1 MTKNLIITI
10 SIGNRPWFRK
20 TKLTIINYC
29 NRYDIDFKVI
39 TGQYDTDKKIRLR
52 KFEIVKYFNEYDRI
66 LFLDDTIIINPI
78 SPDLFK
84 LVPYDKVG
92 VLFEKEPFYNKINI
106 LKSALKYYEI
116 NANVSNN
123 NYIWFNSGV
132 ILASKCHLNLFEI
145 PNKNI
150 IKIGNYLDQSIFNIN
165 RYKYNIP
172 AYDIGLS
179 FNYLGTRISEGI
191 PYKIDDIDNI
201 YFYHVTRAFRNS
213 QRKKI
218 IKKILN
224 ILAFKVHG

>member
-10 SIGNRPWFRK
+10 SIGNRPWFKK
-20 TKLTIINYC
+20 TKRTIINYC
-29 NRYDIDFKVI
+29 KKYNIDFKVV

-52 KFEIVKYFNEYDRI
+52 KFEIVEYFNEYDRI

-78 SPDLFK
+78 SPNLFN
-84 LVPYDKVG
+84 LVPYNQLG
-92 VLFEKEPFYNKINI
+92 VLFEKEPYFDKFNI
-106 LKSALKYYEI
+106 LKSALQYYDVDPNI
-116 NANVSNN
+116 SKN

-132 ILASKCHLNLFEI
+132 ILASKCHLNLFKI

-191 PYKIDDIDNI
+191 PYKIDDVDNI
-201 YFYHVTRAFRNS
+201 FFYHVTRAFRS
-213 QRKKI
+213 GQRKAI
-218 IKKILN
+218 IRKILN
-224 ILAFKVHG
+224 ILAFKEHG